1 MRVGKIIIF
10 LLLISLIFTGCSA
23 PIDEEKVTDRQNED
37 INIAEEATDE
47 QAENMPVQEDILEGV
62 FPGQMAP
69 DFTLPLLIGDKEITL
84 SEFRGK
90 PVLLVFWVYWW
101 PSCRVELTELRKVYE
116 EIDRESFEIIAIN
129 ITSQDNIE
137 DAKKFFVDNNLP
149 YVSLSD
155 NLGAVSSSFK
165 VRSVPTNVLIN
176 ANGIVYLNQPGKISD
191 ENLRKALED
200 LWGKDS

>member
-101 PSCRVELTELRKVYE
+101 PSCLVELTELRKVYE